1 MEELFILIFWI
12 IISVFSTLRVTQL
25 LHEEDGPFNFLQ
37 HIRDVLGASEFVK
50 LSEEEQNEILAE
62 LNLEEDDELP
72 LYNLNTVAGNLFECI
87 RCLSF
92 WIAIPHVLILFLSIG
107 FNIVFIPIL
116 TLAISA
122 MVVKIYEAT

>member
-1 MEELFILIFWI
+1 MEELFILGFWI

-25 LHEEDGPFNFLQ
+25 LHEEDGPFDFLQ
-37 HIRDVLGASEFVK
+37 HFRDVLGASEFDK
-50 LSEEEQNEILAE
+50 LSDEEKNEIFAK

-72 LYNLNTVAGNLFECI
+72 LYNLNTVAGKLFECI
-87 RCLSF
+87 RCLSL
-92 WIAIPHVLILFLSIG
+92 WIALPHVLTLFFSIG